1 MNDRAGN
8 AADFPDQDA
17 PPLRVGTVLDG
28 KYELEEFIGIG
39 GMGSVYRA
47 RHLELGN
54 DVAIKIL
61 HPRFAA
67 DPAAIKRFQ
76 REARIISG
84 LRDRNILS
92 VFAFGNFES
101 HVYMSMEY
109 IQGKSLRALIAE
121 DGPLTPAQAIPLLT
135 QICDAMIHAHANE
148 VLHRDL
154 KPDNAIAVIE
164 PDGKQVVKV
173 VDFGL
178 AKLLDGTEGQ
188 RLTATGEVLGDPN
201 YMSPEQCQGKELDA
215 RSDIYSMGCLMY
227 EVFTG
232 EPPFLSDSP
241 VATMYK
247 HLSDAPPAFAQKHK
261 LPEAIEAITLRA
273 MSKTPEQRYDSFVEL
288 KEQLLDFTAH
298 PDKKVKVPSKA
309 LLQRSVFSAK
319 SALAIL
325 GITACVIGIAAAGWS
340 YLSARMGSERE
351 LLREQLTENLKA
363 IDPDLPGPYQYPPD
377 EKVAEAL
384 RISERLDDETAN
396 LTAKLAQA
404 KMCSFNGQMSA
415 GIKIAEDALKRSDLT
430 NKRRAQFTE
439 LLGKMYFYT
448 GNYSAA
454 DRVLTPLLND
464 SSLFTMLESGRD
476 NFAYVLV
483 AARVRSGK
491 LAEAETIVPYMQHH
505 AMPSVSAINLEAL
518 ALGELLC
525 HQKNFVKAEKV
536 MNRTLTDT
544 LNDLSA
550 ATILDR
556 FAHWFSENG
565 DLARARRVHERMTA
579 LASANGSLYL
589 RQRAAATGLYVTA
602 QSDSHQELLKESETL
617 FEQVKKPPVTISVL
631 ADVALIYEKALKA
644 DGKPDEAKKVK
655 SEVKSIVDGL

>member
-1 MNDRAGN
+1 MDDHAGN
-8 AADFPDQDA
+8 VPDYTDQDV
-17 PPLRVGTVLDG
+17 PPLHVGTVLDG
-28 KYELEEFIGIG
+28 KYKLVEFIGIG

-47 RHLELGN
+47 RHLDLGN
-54 DVAIKIL
+54 DVAIKFL

-67 DPAAIKRFQ
+67 DPAAVKRFQ

-84 LRDRNILS
+84 LRNNNILS
-92 VFAFGNFES
+92 VFAFGNFEG

-121 DGPLTPAQAIPLLT
+121 NGPLTPAQAIPLLT
-135 QICDAMIHAHANE
+135 QICDAMTHAHAND

-154 KPDNAIAVIE
+154 KPDNALAVTE
-164 PDGKQVVKV
+164 ADGKQVVKV

-188 RLTATGEVLGDPN
+188 RLTATGDVLGDPN

-227 EVFTG
+227 EIFTG

-247 HLSDAPPAFAQKHK
+247 HLADAPPAFAQKQK
-261 LPEAIEAITLRA
+261 LPEAIEAITMRA
-273 MSKTPEQRYDSFVEL
+273 LAKTPEQRYDSFAEL
-288 KEQLLDFTAH
+288 KDQLQDFSAH
-298 PDKKVKVPSKA
+298 PEKKVKAPGNTA
-309 LLQRSVFSAK
+309 RQRSAISAK
-319 SALAIL
+319 SALAIVAV
-325 GITACVIGIAAAGWS
+325 TTCAVGIAAVAWS
-340 YLSARMGSERE
+340 YWNGRMGSERE

-363 IDPDLPGPYQYPPD
+363 IDPDLPGPYQYPSD
-377 EKVAEAL
+377 AKVGEAL
-384 RISERLDDETAN
+384 RISEKLGDETAN
-396 LTAKLAQA
+396 LTARLAQA
-404 KMCSFNGQMSA
+404 KMCSFNGQMSF
-415 GIKIAEDALKRSDLT
+415 GIRVAEDALKRPDLT

-439 LLGKMYFYT
+439 LLGKMYFYN
-448 GNYSAA
+448 GNYAA
-454 DRVLTPLLND
+454 CDRVLTPLLND

-491 LAEAETIVPYMQHH
+491 SAEAEKVVPFMRHR

-544 LNDLSA
+544 LNDLST
-550 ATILDR
+550 ATILES
-556 FAHWFSENG
+556 FARWFSDNG
-565 DLARARRVHERMTA
+565 DLARARSVHERMAA

-602 QSDSHQELLKESETL
+602 HSNSRAELLKDSQAL
-617 FEQVKKPPVTISVL
+617 FEQVKKPPVTLSVL
-631 ADVALIYEKALKA
+631 GDVAKIYQQALKA
-644 DGKPDEAKKVK
+644 DGRVDEARKVK
-655 SEVKSIVDGL
+655 SEVESIAEGL